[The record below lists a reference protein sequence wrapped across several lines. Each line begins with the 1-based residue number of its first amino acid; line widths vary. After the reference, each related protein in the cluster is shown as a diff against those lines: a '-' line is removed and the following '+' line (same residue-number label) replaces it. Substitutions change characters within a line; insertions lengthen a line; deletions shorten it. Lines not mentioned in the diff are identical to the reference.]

1 MSARP
6 IVPLGEIARQN
17 MVSIAAVVSTAR
29 RLGIEIDRSPTLR
42 KRVTP
47 AEADLITAALNPD
60 QGAGAAA
67 SAGA

>member
-1 MSARP
+1 
-6 IVPLGEIARQN
+6 